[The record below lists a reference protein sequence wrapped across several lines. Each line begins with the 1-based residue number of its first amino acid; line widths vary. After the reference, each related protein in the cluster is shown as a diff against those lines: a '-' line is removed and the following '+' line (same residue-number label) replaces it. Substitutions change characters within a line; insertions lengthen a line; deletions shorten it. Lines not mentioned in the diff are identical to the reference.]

1 VSAWNPN
8 AAPPMTE
15 AKSIMVE
22 HGMSGA
28 ESFLVDLMRR
38 RAGEFSRGV
47 CGGPFYGLCDRLQ
60 GMAPGGVKVVQA
72 ALLHAF
78 KEAGWI
84 DMGRIKSRDFET
96 KKHVFCAPELGEYSR
111 SDLRRMIEV

>member
-1 VSAWNPN
+1 
-8 AAPPMTE
+8 MTE
-15 AKSIMVE
+15 AKLIMVE

-60 GMAPGGVKVVQA
+60 GIAPGNVKVVQA